1 MAQRSRVITRARR
14 QLDERHHVTLPL
26 VGTVTVPPPDR
37 LVFYAVLGL
46 LGVMEIVEWPIVL
59 IVGAGHF
66 LSEQHRYP
74 TLQQVGQAAEA
85 A

>member
-1 MAQRSRVITRARR
+1 MANRSHVVATVRQR
-14 QLDERHHVTLPL
+14 LDEPQRVTLPL
-26 VGTVTVPPPDR
+26 VGAVTVPPPDR

-66 LSEQHRYP
+66 LAEQHRYP
-74 TLQQVGQAAEA
+74 VLMQLGEAAEA

>member
-1 MAQRSRVITRARR
+1 MANRSHVVAKVQLELNERR
-14 QLDERHHVTLPL
+14 HVTLPL
-26 VGTVTVPPPDR
+26 IGTVTVPPPDR

-46 LGVMEIVEWPIVL
+46 LGAMEIVEWPIVL

-66 LSEQHRYP
+66 LAEQHRYP
-74 TLQQVGQAAEA
+74 ALAELGRAAEA